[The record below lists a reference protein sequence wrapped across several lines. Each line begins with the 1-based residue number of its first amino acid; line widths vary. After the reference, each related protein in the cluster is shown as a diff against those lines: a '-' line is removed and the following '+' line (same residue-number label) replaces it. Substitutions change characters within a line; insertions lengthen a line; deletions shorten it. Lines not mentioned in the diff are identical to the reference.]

1 MIFSTKIKT
10 IFLLASLFLWLC
22 AAPPHVHGQSG
33 ILSEFDQKWLSDHKE
48 ELIFAPDP
56 AYAPFEFFDSKSATT
71 KGLAH
76 EYIKAIEKR
85 IGIEFKKIKAP
96 SFKDILDMAKEKKV
110 AIVNAATQTPQRSE
124 YLLFTDPILEIKNV
138 ILVRK
143 NVTGDL
149 TLDGLK
155 GKKISVVSGYA
166 VAEYLQKNYPSY
178 SYDPVPTDM
187 NALLNAAYGISDA
200 AIIDLATASYMIEK
214 EGITNL
220 RVAGDAGYPIK
231 LAIGSRRDIPEL
243 NAILNKALKDIG
255 ENEREEIYRRW
266 VHIDESNIFKSRA
279 FWAIVLSIV
288 IFFTIIGS
296 SILIWNR
303 QLKRQVEIRTADLRE
318 ARDRAEA
325 ACKAKSA
332 FLANMS
338 HELRTP
344 MNGIIGFSSVLSYGK
359 LMEEQ
364 KECVE
369 MIKNSS
375 IHLLE
380 LINDMLE
387 FVRIEA
393 KKITLN
399 IKPFDIRDLVKNSIS
414 LLNEQFKNKNIKV
427 FYEID
432 SSIDY
437 NLSGDPLRIKQILIN
452 LLTNAIKFTPEGK
465 IIIKAAQV
473 DKTYKT
479 AVIALSVID
488 EGIGIPSDKIDEI
501 FEMFHQLDSSTTRR
515 HGGTGLGLSII
526 KGLVELMNGKITVKS
541 EVGKGS
547 SFTVEIPFEIFTKPL
562 NSASEKTFIP
572 NVYKSDTAVNIILA
586 EDDEASCLL
595 LKSLAKRFG
604 WNIKIAGNG
613 ADAVEFYL
621 TGGFDAIL
629 MDGQMPEMD
638 GFDATTKIREL
649 ESGTGK
655 RIPIIALTAYAMEGD
670 REKFIAAGMD
680 DYITKPIDNID
691 TFYNTVMKYI
701 AKK

>member
-1 MIFSTKIKT
+1 MIFNTKVKT
-10 IFLLASLFLWLC
+10 IFLLLSLFLWLA
-22 AAPPHVHGQSG
+22 AAPPHAQGQSG
-33 ILSEFDQKWLSDHKE
+33 ILSESDQKWLSEHKE

-56 AYAPFEFFDSKSATT
+56 AYAPFEFFDSKSGST

-85 IGIEFKKIKAP
+85 IGVEFKTIKAP
-96 SFKDILDMAKEKKV
+96 SFKDILSMAKEKKV

-124 YLLFTDPILEIKNV
+124 HLIFTDPILEIKNV

-143 NVTGDL
+143 NVTDDL

-166 VAEYLQKNYPSY
+166 VAEYLHKNYPSY
-178 SYDPVPTDM
+178 SYDPVPADL
-187 NALLNAAYGISDA
+187 NALLNTAYGISDA

-220 RVAGDAGYPIK
+220 RIAGDAGYPIK

-243 NAILNKALKDIG
+243 NAILNKALKDID
-255 ENEREEIYRRW
+255 ETERKKIYRRW
-266 VHIDESNIFKSRA
+266 VHIDESNIFESRT

-303 QLKRQVEIRTADLRE
+303 QLKKQVDIRTAALRE

-325 ACKAKSA
+325 ACKAKSV

-344 MNGIIGFSSVLSYGK
+344 MNAIIGFSSVLSYGR
-359 LMEEQ
+359 LTDEQ

-369 MIKNSS
+369 MIKSS
-375 IHLLE
+375 SVHLLE

-387 FVRIEA
+387 FARLEA

-414 LLNEQFKNKNIKV
+414 LLNEQLKNKNIKL

-437 NLSGDPLRIKQILIN
+437 NLYGDPLRVKQILLN
-452 LLTNAIKFTPEGK
+452 LLTNAIKFSPAGK
-465 IIIKAAQV
+465 IIIKAV
-473 DKTYKT
+473 EIEKNDKT
-479 AVIALSVID
+479 ALIALSIID

-501 FEMFHQLDSSTTRR
+501 FEMFHQLDNSSTRR

-526 KGLVELMNGKITVKS
+526 KGLAELMNAKIKVKS

-547 SFTVEIPFEIFTKPL
+547 SFTVEIPFEIFSNQLKV
-562 NSASEKTFIP
+562 ASEKVFTQGVCKNDSSI
-572 NVYKSDTAVNIILA
+572 NIILA

-595 LKSLAKRFG
+595 LNSLAKRFG

-621 TGGFDAIL
+621 AGGFDAIL

-638 GFDATTKIREL
+638 GFDAAMKIREL
-649 ESGTGK
+649 EAGTGN
-655 RIPIIALTAYAMEGD
+655 RIPIIALTAYAMDGD
-670 REKFIAAGMD
+670 KEKFIAAGMD

-691 TFYNTVMKYI
+691 AFYNTIMKYI

>member
-10 IFLLASLFLWLC
+10 IFLLVFLFLWLC
-22 AAPPHVHGQSG
+22 AAPPYARSQSG
-33 ILSEFDQKWLSDHKE
+33 LLSEFDRKWLSDHKE

-56 AYAPFEFFDSKSATT
+56 AYAPFEFFDSKSGKT

-85 IGIEFKKIKAP
+85 IGVEFKKIKAP

-110 AIVNAATQTPQRSE
+110 AIVNAATETPQRSE

-143 NVTGDL
+143 NVQGDL
-149 TLDGLK
+149 TPDGLK

-166 VAEYLQKNYPSY
+166 VAEHLQKNYPSY
-178 SYDPVPTDM
+178 SYDPVPTDL

-200 AIIDLATASYMIEK
+200 AIIDLATASYMIER

-231 LAIGSRRDIPEL
+231 LAIGSRRDMPEL

-255 ENEREEIYRRW
+255 DAERIEIYRRW
-266 VHIDESNIFKSRA
+266 VHIDEINIFSSRA
-279 FWAIVLSIV
+279 FWKIVLSIV
-288 IFFTIIGS
+288 IFFTVIGS
-296 SILIWNR
+296 AILVWNR
-303 QLKRQVEIRTADLRE
+303 QLKKQVDIRTADLRE

-325 ACKAKSA
+325 ACKAKSV

-344 MNGIIGFSSVLSYGK
+344 MNAIIGFSSVLSYGR
-359 LMEEQ
+359 LTDEQ

-369 MIKNSS
+369 MIKSS
-375 IHLLE
+375 SVHLLE

-387 FVRIEA
+387 FARLEA
-393 KKITLN
+393 KKISLN
-399 IKPFDIRDLVKNSIS
+399 LKPFDIRDLVKNSIS
-414 LLNEQFKNKNIKV
+414 LLNEQLKNKNIRL

-437 NLSGDPLRIKQILIN
+437 NLFGDPLRVKQILLN
-452 LLTNAIKFTPEGK
+452 LLTNAIKFTPAGK

-473 DKTYKT
+473 EKTDKT
-479 AVIALSVID
+479 AIIALSVTD

-501 FEMFHQLDSSTTRR
+501 FEMFRQLDSSTTRR
-515 HGGTGLGLSII
+515 HGGTGLGLSIV
-526 KGLVELMNGKITVKS
+526 KGLAELMNAKINVKS
-541 EVGKGS
+541 EAGKGS
-547 SFTVEIPFEIFTKPL
+547 TFTVEIPFEISVNQLKD
-562 NSASEKTFIP
+562 AAEKTFTQDVCKKDSSI
-572 NVYKSDTAVNIILA
+572 NIILA

-604 WNIKIAGNG
+604 WNLKVAGNG
-613 ADAVEFYL
+613 AEAVDFYMA
-621 TGGFDAIL
+621 GGFDAIL

-638 GFDATTKIREL
+638 GFEAATKIREF
-649 ESGTGK
+649 EAGTGK

-670 REKFIAAGMD
+670 REKFMAAGMD

-691 TFYNTVMKYI
+691 AFYNTVMKYI
-701 AKK
+701 PKK

>member
-1 MIFSTKIKT
+1 MIFKTKIKT
-10 IFLLASLFLWLC
+10 IFLLVYLFLRFC
-22 AAPPHVHGQSG
+22 SAPPHAQGHISV
-33 ILSEFDQKWLSDHKE
+33 LSEFDQKWLSDHKE

-56 AYAPFEFFDSKSATT
+56 AYAPFEFFDSKSGRT

-76 EYIKAIEKR
+76 DYIKAIEKR
-85 IGIEFKKIKAP
+85 IGVEFKMIKAP

-110 AIVNAATQTPQRSE
+110 AIVNAATETPQRSE
-124 YLLFTDPILEIKNV
+124 YLIFTDPILEIKNV

-143 NVTGDL
+143 NLTGDL
-149 TLDGLK
+149 TLDNLK

-166 VAEYLQKNYPSY
+166 VAEHLQKNYPSY
-178 SYDPVPTDM
+178 SYDPVPTDL
-187 NALLNAAYGISDA
+187 NALLNA
-200 AIIDLATASYMIEK
+200 AIIDLATASYMIER

-231 LAIGSRRDIPEL
+231 LAIGSRRDMPEL

-255 ENEREEIYRRW
+255 KAERNEIYRRW
-266 VHIDESNIFKSRA
+266 VHVDETHIYKNRTFQ
-279 FWAIVLSIV
+279 AIVLSIV

-296 SILIWNR
+296 AIIVWNR
-303 QLKRQVEIRTADLRE
+303 QLKKQVDIRTADLRE

-344 MNGIIGFSSVLSYGK
+344 MNAIIGFSSVLSYGR
-359 LMEEQ
+359 LTDEQ

-369 MIKNSS
+369 MIKSS
-375 IHLLE
+375 SVHLLE

-387 FVRIEA
+387 FARLEA

-399 IKPFDIRDLVKNSIS
+399 IKHFDIRDLVKNSIS
-414 LLNEQFKNKNIKV
+414 LLNEQLKNKNIKI

-432 SSIDY
+432 DAIDY
-437 NLSGDPLRIKQILIN
+437 NLYGDPLRVKQILLN
-452 LLTNAIKFTPEGK
+452 LLTNAIKFTPAGK
-465 IIIKAAQV
+465 IIIKAAQI
-473 DKTYKT
+473 DKTDKT
-479 AVIALSVID
+479 AVIALSVAD

-501 FEMFHQLDSSTTRR
+501 FEMFRQLDSSTTRR
-515 HGGTGLGLSII
+515 RGGTGLGLSIV
-526 KGLVELMNGKITVKS
+526 KGLAELMNAKISVKS
-541 EVGKGS
+541 ETEKGS
-547 SFTVEIPFEIFTKPL
+547 TFTVEIPFEI
-562 NSASEKTFIP
+562 SANQLKDNAEKTFTQD
-572 NVYKSDTAVNIILA
+572 VCKKDTSINIILA

-604 WNIKIAGNG
+604 WNLKVAGNG

-621 TGGFDAIL
+621 AGGF
-629 MDGQMPEMD
+629 GQMPEMD
-638 GFDATTKIREL
+638 GFDAAMKIREL
-649 ESGTGK
+649 EAGTGK